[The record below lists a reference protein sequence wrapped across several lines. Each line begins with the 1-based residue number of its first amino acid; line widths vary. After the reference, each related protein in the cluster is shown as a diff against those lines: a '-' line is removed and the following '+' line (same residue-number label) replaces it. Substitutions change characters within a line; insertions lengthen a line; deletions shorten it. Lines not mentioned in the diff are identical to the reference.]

1 VAEGYAFRV
10 EPGANVRLADHDPG
24 TRAGLSRT
32 EGTARLSALLEE
44 LDKLQQQLYG
54 AGRNAVLL
62 ILQGLDS
69 SGKDGAIRKVISGM
83 SPQGVLIRSF
93 KAPTEEELAHD
104 FLWRIHRVVP
114 RLGMLAVFNRSHYED
129 VLVPRVHELVPRAVW
144 HARYAYINNF
154 EELLS
159 ASGTIIVKCYLHIS
173 RKEQEERLL
182 AREADVNKAW
192 KLSADDWRE
201 REHWADYQAA
211 YEAALS
217 ACSTSFAP
225 WYIVPAD
232 HKWFRDLALA
242 DVLVRTLR
250 TYSPEW
256 REALEQMARERL
268 PQVRAVRGAT

>member
-1 VAEGYAFRV
+1 MAEGYAFRV
-10 EPGANVRLADHDPG
+10 EPGANVRLADHDPDARG
-24 TRAGLSRT
+24 GMARSEGAERT
-32 EGTARLSALLEE
+32 ASLLQE
-44 LDKLQQQLYG
+44 LDTLQQQLYG
-54 AGRNAVLL
+54 AGRHAVLL

-69 SGKDGAIRKVISGM
+69 SGKDGAIRKVLTGM
-83 SPQGVLIRSF
+83 SPQGVLIQSF

-104 FLWRIHRVVP
+104 FLWRVHRVVP

-144 HARYAYINNF
+144 QARYGYINSF
-154 EELLS
+154 EELLN
-159 ASGTIIVKCYLHIS
+159 ASNTIILKCYLHIS
-173 RKEQEERLL
+173 RDEQEKRLM

-211 YEAALS
+211 YESALS

-225 WYIVPAD
+225 WYVVPAN

-250 TYSPEW
+250 PYTQQW
-256 REALEQMARERL
+256 REALEGMARQRL
-268 PQVRAVRGAT
+268 PLVRAVRDAT